1 MRTSKCIVGGGGAIR
16 AAAQE
21 RDGRQTRGTAPGGAP
36 VGHRGPAGSTLTVA
50 TLAAVLV
57 AGCTLLSPR
66 HDPSRFYTLSARVPA
81 AAPIGR
87 AEPLSVV
94 VGPVTLPAYL
104 DRNEVAVRVSP
115 SELTYALA
123 ERWAE
128 PLVQNV
134 TRVLVEDLGNALA
147 SDRVASVTTT
157 PSVTPDFWIE
167 VVFVRLE
174 PNAAGNAQLTA
185 RWAVRDTARK
195 ILRIRQSQHAGRAA
209 AATTEG
215 GVDAMSA
222 ALGDLATEMADV
234 LRALA
239 AERR

>member
-1 MRTSKCIVGGGGAIR
+1 MNRPVR
-16 AAAQE
+16 AA
-21 RDGRQTRGTAPGGAP
+21 G
-36 VGHRGPAGSTLTVA
+36 VVLVA
-50 TLAAVLV
+50 ALV

-81 AAPIGR
+81 AAAPAGR
-87 AEPLSVV
+87 SAPLSVT
-94 VGPVTLPAYL
+94 VGPVALPTYL

-115 SELTYALA
+115 SELKYALA

-147 SDRVASVTTT
+147 SDRVASVATAPT
-157 PSVTPDFWIE
+157 VTPDFFLE
-167 VVFVRLE
+167 VVFVRFE
-174 PNAAGNAQLTA
+174 ADGAGNAKLTA
-185 RWAVRDTARK
+185 RWAVRDTGRK
-195 ILRIRQSQHAGRAA
+195 ILRIRQSQHAREATSP
-209 AATTEG
+209 TTEG

-222 ALGDLATEMADV
+222 ALGDLAEEIAGV
-234 LRALA
+234 LAELA

>member
-1 MRTSKCIVGGGGAIR
+1 MT
-16 AAAQE
+16 
-21 RDGRQTRGTAPGGAP
+21 TRGPILQGGRWAAIAML
-36 VGHRGPAGSTLTVA
+36 AGA
-50 TLAAVLV
+50 ALAV

-81 AAPIGR
+81 AAPAGR

-115 SELTYALA
+115 TELTYALA

-134 TRVLVEDLGNALA
+134 TRVLVEDLGNALT

-157 PSVTPDFWIE
+157 PSVTPDFWVE
-167 VVFVRLE
+167 VVFVRFE
-174 PNAAGNAQLTA
+174 PDAAGNAQLTA

-195 ILRIRQSQHAGRAA
+195 ILHIRQSQHAGRAA
-209 AATTEG
+209 APTTEG

-222 ALGDLATEMADV
+222 ALGDLATEMAGL
-234 LRALA
+234 LRELA

>member
-1 MRTSKCIVGGGGAIR
+1 MTRPERARRRATAVGVVMV
-16 AAAQE
+16 AA
-21 RDGRQTRGTAPGGAP
+21 
-36 VGHRGPAGSTLTVA
+36 
-50 TLAAVLV
+50 LV

-81 AAPIGR
+81 ATAPAGR
-87 AEPLSVV
+87 AAPLSVT
-94 VGPVTLPAYL
+94 VGPVALPSYL

-115 SELTYALA
+115 SELKYALA

-147 SDRVASVTTT
+147 SDRVASVATAPT
-157 PSVTPDFWIE
+157 VTPDFFLE
-167 VVFVRLE
+167 VVFVRFE
-174 PNAAGNAQLTA
+174 ADAAGNAKLTA
-185 RWAVRDTARK
+185 RWAVRDTGRK
-195 ILRIRQSQHAGRAA
+195 ILRIRQSQYAREATSP
-209 AATTEG
+209 TTEG

-222 ALGDLATEMADV
+222 ALGDLAEEIAGV
-234 LRALA
+234 LAELA